1 MLVSSWQDEPER
13 HDMHHAIE
21 VRGVTKSFGDVRA
34 LDGVDLT
41 APAGSVLGVLG
52 PNGAGKTTAVRV
64 LSTLTVPDT
73 GSARVLGLDV
83 VARAGEVRERI
94 GLTGQYA
101 GLDHDLT
108 GEQNLVLLAR
118 MLGASRAQAKARAAE
133 LLERFDLLPAAGRP
147 AGKYSGGM
155 RRRLDLAASIVRR
168 PEVLFLDEPTTGLD
182 PKSRNGLWDI
192 VRELV
197 AEGTTVLLTT
207 QYLEEADQLADAV
220 AVIDAGRVVASGT
233 PAELKQMVGGLVL
246 RMRPAR
252 PEALEQL
259 ADLADWTVRA
269 RAEREEGEAVVPVSH
284 AGEATA
290 VMSRVTQAGIDLLS
304 FGLDEPTLDE
314 VFLSLT
320 GHRAESAS
328 GEEVAA

>member
-1 MLVSSWQDEPER
+1 MQ
-13 HDMHHAIE
+13 HAIE
-21 VRGVTKSFGDVRA
+21 VRGLTKAFGNVRA

-64 LSTLTVPDT
+64 LSTLTVPDGGT
-73 GSARVLGLDV
+73 ARVLGLDV
-83 VARAGEVRERI
+83 VAQAGEVRHRI

-133 LLERFDLLPAAGRP
+133 LLERFDLVHAASRA

-182 PKSRNGLWDI
+182 PKSRNGLWDV
-192 VRELV
+192 VRDLV

-207 QYLEEADQLADAV
+207 QYLEEADQLADSI
-220 AVIDAGRVVASGT
+220 AVIDAGRVIASGAPT
-233 PAELKQMVGGLVL
+233 ELKQMVGGLVL
-246 RMRPAR
+246 RMRPVR
-252 PEALEQL
+252 PEAMTQL
-259 ADLADWTVRA
+259 ADLANWTIGA
-269 RAEREEGEAVVPVSH
+269 RAKLEEGEAIVPVAH

-290 VMSRVTQAGIDLLS
+290 VMSRVTQAGIDLVS

-314 VFLSLT
+314 VFLTLT
-320 GHRAESAS
+320 GHRAESATE
-328 GEEVAA
+328 EEVTA

>member
-1 MLVSSWQDEPER
+1 MQ
-13 HDMHHAIE
+13 HAIE
-21 VRGVTKSFGDVRA
+21 VRGLKKAFGDVRA

-41 APAGSVLGVLG
+41 APTGSVLGVLG

-64 LSTLTVPDT
+64 LGTLTRPDA
-73 GSARVLGLDV
+73 GIARVLGLDV
-83 VARAGEVRERI
+83 AARPGEVRDRI

-101 GLDHDLT
+101 GLDDDLT
-108 GEQNLVLLAR
+108 GEQNLVLIAR
-118 MLGASRAQAKARAAE
+118 LLGASRSQAKRRAAE
-133 LLERFDLLPAAGRP
+133 LLERFDLAHAAGRA
-147 AGKYSGGM
+147 AGKHSGGM

-182 PKSRNGLWDI
+182 PKSRSGLWEV

-207 QYLEEADQLADAV
+207 QYLEEADQLADSI
-220 AVIDAGRVVASGT
+220 AVIDAGRVVASGA

-246 RMRPAR
+246 RMRPVR
-252 PEALEQL
+252 PEALRQL
-259 ADLADWTVRA
+259 ADLADWTIG
-269 RAEREEGEAVVPVSH
+269 AEAGLEEGEAVVPVAH

-290 VMSRVTQAGIDLLS
+290 VMSRVTQAGIDLIS

-314 VFLSLT
+314 VFLTLT
-320 GHRAESAS
+320 GHRAESNVA
-328 GEEVAA
+328 EEVAA